1 MYVEHVAQTLI
12 NGKCLTKFDYLLSF
26 LLLFSF
32 CLTWQV
38 TGQTKIQLRI
48 NLEGPIFGKIF
59 YDLSRA
65 LEIIL
70 SIILL
75 STECFLHPKSRRI
88 AVGAIVLNIEWFNLE
103 IFKKVKLLG
112 PIHLFATPCAPS
124 LQGSSWNKVELILQ
138 MTTRGKKR
146 VRQYLRRNIRLE

>member
-1 MYVEHVAQTLI
+1 MFTNSFSLGLNVRMYVEHLAQTLI
-12 NGKCLTKFDYLLSF
+12 NGKCLTKFDYLLLF

-48 NLEGPIFGKIF
+48 NLEGPIFGGIF

-75 STECFLHPKSRRI
+75 STECFLHSKSRLI

-103 IFKKVKLLG
+103 ILKKKSEV
-112 PIHLFATPCAPS
+112 AQSYPS
-124 LQGSSWNKVELILQ
+124 LCDLMCPKP
-138 MTTRGKKR
+138 TRLLLK
-146 VRQYLRRNIRLE
+146 

>member
-1 MYVEHVAQTLI
+1 MYVEHLAQTLI
-12 NGKCLTKFDYLLSF
+12 NGKCLTKFDYVIITIF
-26 LLLFSF
+26 LLFNMQL
-32 CLTWQV
+32 

-75 STECFLHPKSRRI
+75 STECFLHSKSRRI

-103 IFKKVKLLG
+103 ILKKGKLLG
-112 PIHLFATPCAPS
+112 PIRLFATPCAPS
-124 LQGSSWNKVELILQ
+124 LQGSS
-138 MTTRGKKR
+138 
-146 VRQYLRRNIRLE
+146 